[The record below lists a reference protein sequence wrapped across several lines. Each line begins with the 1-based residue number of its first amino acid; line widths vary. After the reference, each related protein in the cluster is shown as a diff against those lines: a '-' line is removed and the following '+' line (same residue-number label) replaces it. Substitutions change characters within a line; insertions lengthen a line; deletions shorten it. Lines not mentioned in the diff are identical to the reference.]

1 MDRVI
6 YTAMTGANAAAN
18 RQAVLA
24 NNLANASTNGFRA
37 ELETYRAV
45 PLQGS
50 GATTRVFALEAT
62 SGFSDKAGPAIRTD
76 RSLDAMNVG
85 SSWFSVQGLD
95 GNEAYTRNGQFEIT
109 SDGTLTTGNGLPVL
123 SSDGSPVSVPAGATL
138 SLANDGSISAKVA
151 NQPPTTL
158 GKLKL
163 VTATP
168 DDPLKRG
175 TDGLFHTQSGDP
187 LNQDDTAKVQVGV
200 LEGSN
205 VNPIDTMVGM
215 IQTARQFESQ
225 MKLLTTAESN
235 DRSAAQLLGMQG

>member
-1 MDRVI
+1 
-6 YTAMTGANAAAN
+6 
-18 RQAVLA
+18 
-24 NNLANASTNGFRA
+24 
-37 ELETYRAV
+37 
-45 PLQGS
+45 
-50 GATTRVFALEAT
+50 
-62 SGFSDKAGPAIRTD
+62 
-76 RSLDAMNVG
+76 
-85 SSWFSVQGLD
+85 
-95 GNEAYTRNGQFEIT
+95 
-109 SDGTLTTGNGLPVL
+109 
-123 SSDGSPVSVPAGATL
+123 VPAGATL